1 MAAGLTAALPLGQAA
16 DCCCTEL
23 RRRRRRFRIR
33 FFTDEEEAELLAAA
47 DAYNRDTGR
56 ECGDFFKTL
65 RLPGNP
71 EGLLAG
77 RPTLLTKVAG
87 LNSLDALSAATTICA
102 RVTPVLGRF
111 EVRIV
116 DVSGFGFPRPTLGR
130 FRSLEA
136 ARRVATEWQQKI
148 PSFQLDVATV
158 VDIEL
163 GQRL

>member
-1 MAAGLTAALPLGQAA
+1 MFSPGSTCS
-16 DCCCTEL
+16 CCEDEPGR

-33 FFTDEEEAELLAAA
+33 FFTDEEEAELLTAA
-47 DAYNRDTGR
+47 DAFNRDTGR

-71 EGLLAG
+71 ERLIAD
-77 RPTLLTKVAG
+77 RPTLITKVA
-87 LNSLDALSAATTICA
+87 SLSSFEALSAATTICA
-102 RVTPVLGRF
+102 RVTPVLGRY
-111 EVRIV
+111 EVRIR
-116 DVSGFGFPRPTLGR
+116 DVSGFDFPRPSLGR
-130 FRSLEA
+130 FRSLQA
-136 ARRVATEWQQKI
+136 ARRVAAEWQAKI